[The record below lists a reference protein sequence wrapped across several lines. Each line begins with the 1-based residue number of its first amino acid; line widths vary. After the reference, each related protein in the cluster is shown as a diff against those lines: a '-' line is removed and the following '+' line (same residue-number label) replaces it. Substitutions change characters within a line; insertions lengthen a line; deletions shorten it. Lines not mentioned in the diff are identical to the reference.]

1 MHDSQRYR
9 SNASECLLASYEASQ
24 PCYGRLNFSM
34 AALWLALAGQDE
46 AIDNLLVVGALPSQ
60 PKLTGLFGCLAGLT
74 PHFNNINFQEP
85 LRQRPHPRGGFKGHD
100 HVDIAKR

>member
-9 SNASECLLASYEASQ
+9 SNASECLFASYEAGQ

-46 AIDNLLVVGALPSQ
+46 AIYSLLASWRIAEPIETDGVVRLTRGPHAALQ
-60 PKLTGLFGCLAGLT
+60 QHQF
-74 PHFNNINFQEP
+74 
-85 LRQRPHPRGGFKGHD
+85 PR
-100 HVDIAKR
+100 AA

>member
-24 PCYGRLNFSM
+24 PCYGKLNFSM

-46 AIDNLLVVGALPSQ
+46 AIDNLLASW
-60 PKLTGLFGCLAGLT
+60 
-74 PHFNNINFQEP
+74 
-85 LRQRPHPRGGFKGHD
+85 
-100 HVDIAKR
+100 DIAEPVKTDGFVLLSPPMLPALLQHLQFPIAA

>member
-9 SNASECLLASYEASQ
+9 SNASECLLASYEANQ

-46 AIDNLLVVGALPSQ
+46 AINGQ
-60 PKLTGLFGCLAGLT
+60 PARTL
-74 PHFNNINFQEP
+74 
-85 LRQRPHPRGGFKGHD
+85 GHCR
-100 HVDIAKR
+100 ANRN

>member
-46 AIDNLLVVGALPSQ
+46 AIDNLLASW
-60 PKLTGLFGCLAGLT
+60 
-74 PHFNNINFQEP
+74 NIAEP
-85 LRQRPHPRGGFKGHD
+85 VKTGGF
-100 HVDIAKR
+100 VLLSPPMPPRFYNISNFPQPLS

>member
-9 SNASECLLASYEASQ
+9 SNASECLLASYEANQ
-24 PCYGRLNFSM
+24 HCYGRLNFPM

-46 AIDNLLVVGALPSQ
+46 AIDNLLASWGIAEPIETNGIVRLSRVSHTALQ
-60 PKLTGLFGCLAGLT
+60 
-74 PHFNNINFQEP
+74 HIIFQEP
-85 LRQRPHPRGGFKGHD
+85 LRQRRHPQGGLKGHD